1 MNNKPGDYLESIAV
15 IARKAGETIMD
26 VYQQDFDVDHKDD
39 GSPLTR
45 ADMAAHNLIC
55 AALQKLTP
63 ELPVLSEE
71 SREISWQERSKWRTY
86 WLVDPLDGTK
96 EFVNR
101 NGEFTVNIALINKH
115 RPVLG
120 VVYAPVHEILYTG
133 CEGVGATAT
142 GKDGQTAP
150 ISVRQYSGEK
160 PTVVAS
166 RSHRGE
172 ALELLLDR
180 INAQHGEAEIL
191 SMGSSFKLCLVA
203 EGKADLYPRLGLTS
217 EWDTAAAHA
226 VVNAAGG
233 KVIKLT
239 GEELQYNKENLLN
252 PWFIVCNA
260 EYNWLPLFKGILND
274 DLPD

>member
-1 MNNKPGDYLESIAV
+1 MNNTVCNYLDSVAT
-15 IARKAGETIMD
+15 IARNAGKAIME
-26 VYQQDFDVDHKDD
+26 VYKQDFDVEQKDD

-45 ADMAAHNLIC
+45 ADLAAHNIIC
-55 AALQKLTP
+55 EALQKLTP
-63 ELPVLSEE
+63 ELPILSEE
-71 SREISWQERSKWRTY
+71 SREIAWKERRKWQTY

-96 EFVNR
+96 EFVSK
-101 NGEFTVNIALINKH
+101 NGEFTVNIALVTGN

-120 VVYAPVHEILYTG
+120 VVYAPVYEILYTG
-133 CEGVGATAT
+133 CDGRAATKT
-142 GKDGQTAP
+142 GKDGKTVD
-150 ISVRQYSGEK
+150 ISVRQYSGKK

-172 ALELLLDR
+172 ALEQLLER
-180 INAQHGEAEIL
+180 INQKHGEAEIL

-233 KVIKLT
+233 QVIKLT
-239 GEELQYNKENLLN
+239 GENLQYNKEDLLN
-252 PWFIVCNA
+252 PWFVVCNA
-260 EYNWLPLFKGILND
+260 EYDWLPLIND
-274 DLPD
+274 NSAK

>member
-1 MNNKPGDYLESIAV
+1 MNKAPCHYLNSVAD
-15 IARKAGETIMD
+15 IARKAGEAIMEI
-26 VYQQDFDVDHKDD
+26 YQQDFDVEHKED

-45 ADMAAHNLIC
+45 ADLAAHNLISE
-55 AALQKLTP
+55 ALHQLTP
-63 ELPVLSEE
+63 ELPILSEE
-71 SREISWQERSKWRTY
+71 SRDVPWQDRANWQTY

-101 NGEFTVNIALINKH
+101 NGEFTVNIALISEH

-120 VVYAPVHEILYTG
+120 VVYAPVHDILYTG
-133 CEGVGATAT
+133 CDGVGASRT
-142 GKDGQTAP
+142 GKDGITMP
-150 ISVRQYSGEK
+150 ISVRHFSGER

-172 ALELLLDR
+172 ALEQALDR
-180 INAQHGEAEIL
+180 INTKHGEAEIL

-203 EGKADLYPRLGLTS
+203 EGRADLYPRLGLTS

-233 KVIKLT
+233 QVIKLT
-239 GEELQYNKENLLN
+239 GEDLQYNKEDLLN
-252 PWFIVCNA
+252 PWFIVSDS
-260 EYNWLPLFKGILND
+260 EYDWLPLINENSE
-274 DLPD
+274 